1 MIFLFS
7 SYFYANIL
15 SERNQI
21 IKKLGNMSN
30 PSINRWGLNL
40 FWYRFWYNDKINA
53 LTINQDNL
61 INRLILLYTHFGLLH
76 PKNLF
81 FNKYWFFSSDIPSLS
96 SQNEYNLKYFRLIE
110 YKNKVLNEYKSYK
123 IRNKIKN
130 LYYSK
135 IWILRY
141 QKWIIVNFYCFQPL
155 TSKTLKKKLRK
166 KSLDF
171 YLNES
176 KNNPLLTRY
185 RFFLFYFFNL
195 SLKNKNYYKF

>member
-1 MIFLFS
+1 
-7 SYFYANIL
+7 
-15 SERNQI
+15 
-21 IKKLGNMSN
+21 MSN

-40 FWYRFWYNDKINA
+40 FWYRFWYNDKINS
-53 LTINQDNL
+53 LIINQDNL
-61 INRLILLYTHFGLLH
+61 INKLILIYTHFGLLH

-81 FNKYWFFSSDIPSLS
+81 FNKYWFLPSDILSVSL
-96 SQNEYNLKYFRLIE
+96 QNEYNLKYFRLVE

-141 QKWIIVNFYCFQPL
+141 QKWVIINFYCFQPL
-155 TSKTLKKKLRK
+155 TSKNLKKKLRK

-171 YLNES
+171 YLNDS
-176 KNNPLLTRY
+176 KYSPLLIRY